1 MPKPVGIA
9 VVLVALSSLTSVG
22 GAAATVDVPPDYQVL
37 APVDGIGP
45 VDRTRLD
52 TRVETAWDDPALGS
66 VKGLAIDAF
75 ASPSELEVDRGA
87 DTPLMPASTT
97 KLLTAVAALKTFGP
111 EARFATSVTLD
122 GGRIV
127 LVGGGDPQLTTA
139 PVPRAI
145 NANASLSR
153 LARLTAEA
161 LAAEGITSV
170 NLRYDASLFSP
181 PTEAPFWKND
191 FLAIGVVAPI
201 TALSADG
208 GRLNPPAS
216 PRSADPPQ
224 TAAQAF
230 ARLLEQRG
238 VQVSGQPRAGAAS
251 GTEIARVES
260 PPMSDLV
267 EHMLL
272 VSDNTEAD
280 ILAHHVG
287 REVLGE
293 ATFAGGAKATLRV
306 LSDLGVDTAGIVLED
321 GSGLARAN
329 RVSPRQLLEVLHA
342 AMQTEPGV
350 LWPAYTGLPV
360 AGFDGSLAVRFSAP
374 DARAAR
380 GAVTGKTGT
389 LTGTSTLAGLVSD
402 RDGTLLTY
410 AVMTNDVS
418 VWTASGAID
427 ELMARVAGCR
437 CAAAGAASPS
447 AS

>member
-1 MPKPVGIA
+1 VPKPVGIA
-9 VVLVALSSLTSVG
+9 VITAGLLVLSQIH
-22 GAAATVDVPPDYQVL
+22 GAAADVDVPPDYQVL
-37 APVDGIGP
+37 VPVDGIGP

-52 TRVETAWDDPALGS
+52 TRVDASWDDPALGP

-97 KLLTAVAALKTFGP
+97 KLLTAVAALKAFGP
-111 EARFATSVTLD
+111 EARFATTVARD
-122 GGRIV
+122 GRRLV

-139 PVPRAI
+139 AVPRTI
-145 NANASLSR
+145 NANTSLTR

-161 LAAEGITSV
+161 LSADAVTSV
-170 NLRYDASLFSP
+170 NLQYDASLFSP
-181 PTEAPFWKND
+181 PSEAPFWKKD

-216 PRSADPPQ
+216 PRSPDPPL

-230 ARLLEQRG
+230 AGLLEQRG
-238 VQVSGQPRAGAAS
+238 IQVTGEPRPGQARGQ
-251 GTEIARVES
+251 EIARVES
-260 PPMSDLV
+260 PPLSDLV

-293 ATFAGGAKATLRV
+293 ATFAGGAKATVRV
-306 LSDLGVDTAGIVLED
+306 LSDLGVNTKGIVLED
-321 GSGLARAN
+321 GSGLARRN
-329 RVSPRQLLEVLHA
+329 RVTPRQLLEVLHA
-342 AMQTEPGV
+342 AMQTDPV
-350 LWPAYTGLPV
+350 TLWPAYTGLPV

-402 RDGTLLTY
+402 RSGALLTY

-418 VWTASGAID
+418 VWTATGAID
-427 ELMARVAGCR
+427 ELLARVAGCR
-437 CAAAGAASPS
+437 CAAGAASPS
-447 AS
+447 AG

>member
-9 VVLVALSSLTSVG
+9 SVALMVSALTQIH
-22 GAAATVDVPPDYQVL
+22 GAAASVDVPPDYQVL

-52 TRVETAWDDPALGS
+52 KRIDAAWGDPALGS
-66 VKGLAIDAF
+66 AKGLAIDAF
-75 ASPSELEVDRGA
+75 ASPPDLEVDRGA
-87 DTPLMPASTT
+87 STALMPASTT
-97 KLLTAVAALKTFGP
+97 KLLTAVAALKVFGP
-111 EARFATSVTLD
+111 EARFATTVMLD

-139 PVPRAI
+139 AVPRSI

-161 LAAEGITSV
+161 LAAEAVTSV

-181 PTEAPFWKND
+181 PSEAPFWKKD

-216 PRSADPPQ
+216 PRSSDPPL
-224 TAAQAF
+224 TAAQSF

-238 VQVSGQPRAGAAS
+238 IRVTGEPVAGSA
-251 GTEIARVES
+251 GGREIARVES

-287 REVLGE
+287 REVLQD

-329 RVSPRQLLEVLHA
+329 RVSPQQLLDVLHA
-342 AMQTEPGV
+342 AMQTEPAT

-418 VWTASGAID
+418 VWTATGAID

-437 CAAAGAASPS
+437 CAAAAVSPS

>member
-1 MPKPVGIA
+1 MPNPVGIA
-9 VVLVALSSLTSVG
+9 GVALLLSALIHVH

-52 TRVETAWDDPALGS
+52 ARIDRMWNDPALGS
-66 VKGLAIDAF
+66 VKGLAVDAF

-87 DTPLMPASTT
+87 DTALMPASTT
-97 KLLTAVAALKTFGP
+97 KMLTAVAALKTFGP
-111 EARFATSVTLD
+111 EARFATTVTRD
-122 GGRIV
+122 GRRLV
-127 LVGGGDPQLTTA
+127 LVGGGDPQLTTVA
-139 PVPRAI
+139 VPRTI
-145 NANASLSR
+145 NANASLAR
-153 LARLTAEA
+153 LARLTAES
-161 LAAEGITSV
+161 LSAEGITSV
-170 NLRYDASLFSP
+170 SLRYDASLFSP
-181 PTEAPFWKND
+181 PSEAPFWKKD

-216 PRSADPPQ
+216 PRSQDPPL
-224 TAAQAF
+224 TATQAF

-238 VQVSGQPRAGAAS
+238 IRVTGEPVPGSAGGQ
-251 GTEIARVES
+251 EIARVES
-260 PPMSDLV
+260 PPMADLV

-280 ILAHHVG
+280 ILAHQVG

-321 GSGLARAN
+321 GSGLARSN
-329 RVSPRQLLEVLHA
+329 RVTPRQLLEVLHA
-342 AMQTEPGV
+342 AMQTDPAT
-350 LWPAYTGLPV
+350 LWPVYTGLPV
-360 AGFDGSLAVRFSAP
+360 AGFDGSLAARFSAP
-374 DARAAR
+374 AARAAR

-402 RDGTLLTY
+402 RDGKLLTY

-418 VWTASGAID
+418 VWTATGAID
-427 ELMARVAGCR
+427 DLLARVAGCR
-437 CAAAGAASPS
+437 CAGAGASPS
-447 AS
+447 AAG

>member
-9 VVLVALSSLTSVG
+9 VATIALCGPIAPTGV
-22 GAAATVDVPPDYQVL
+22 AATVEVPPDYQVL
-37 APVDGIGP
+37 TPVDGIGP

-52 TRVETAWDDPALGS
+52 TRVDAGWDDPALGS

-75 ASPSELEVDRGA
+75 ASPSELEVDRAA
-87 DTPLMPASTT
+87 DTALMPASTT

-111 EARFATSVTLD
+111 EARFATTVTLD

-139 PVPRAI
+139 PVPRSI
-145 NANASLSR
+145 NANASLAR
-153 LARLTAEA
+153 LARLTADA
-161 LAAEGITSV
+161 LAAQGIVSV
-170 NLRYDASLFSP
+170 NLRYDASLFSAP
-181 PTEAPFWKND
+181 SEAPFWKKD

-216 PRSADPPQ
+216 PRSADPPL
-224 TAAQAF
+224 TAAEAF

-238 VQVSGQPRAGAAS
+238 VQVSGQPRAGAA
-251 GTEIARVES
+251 GGQEIARVES

-267 EHMLL
+267 ERMLL

-293 ATFAGGAKATLRV
+293 ATFAGGAKATLQV
-306 LSDLGVDTAGIVLED
+306 LSDLGVDTTGIVLED
-321 GSGLARAN
+321 GSGLARGN
-329 RVSPRQLLEVLHA
+329 RVTPRQLLEVLHA
-342 AMQTEPGV
+342 AMQTDPTT

-360 AGFDGSLAVRFSAP
+360 AGFDGSLAARFSAP
-374 DARAAR
+374 EARAGR

-389 LTGTSTLAGLVSD
+389 LTGTSTLAGLISD
-402 RDGTLLTY
+402 RDGKLLTY

-418 VWTASGAID
+418 VWTATGAID
-427 ELMARVAGCR
+427 DLVARVAGCR
-437 CAAAGAASPS
+437 CAAGAASPS